1 MREKLTLKIASI
13 KSRIVSFTDKYKT
26 GILWIVTT
34 LALIFA
40 NAGFAG
46 NGIAFTLAKRFN
58 INPYVIS
65 SFRIYGSIPIL
76 FVLVLIFEGVQR
88 HTLREVPFMCF
99 TAIFGVF
106 AAQLTFSLA
115 NYYVG
120 PSYCALF
127 QPMPIIITSLVGIVL
142 KTENISI
149 RKFWGWAK
157 IVGIALAAIGSTA
170 MVLVNA
176 ITSLKNDDWK
186 DIVIGN
192 ILMVGNIL
200 FWSSYLM
207 ILKRFYLNPV
217 QKVVPPLATSVD
229 VAPNEQATI
238 EMIPE
243 TNDNMDQ
250 TESYKQLPEMTPI
263 APIHEMSTINVEIAS
278 PNTISDSESHLP
290 DVITSEHE
298 PEVVIKMDHHEL
310 KSKLKLDLTNL
321 DPKERAS
328 MEQQFAPAIDPIQP
342 AVEIIFKKPYGP
354 VNLTFWMFCYA
365 ALGYIV
371 VDIYLLFTDINVFRV
386 GTEFIW
392 PTIYVASVG
401 SAIPLCMVIYATKV
415 TSPLFVSAF
424 SILQLPY
431 TVILA
436 WLFFQQ
442 QLAIQDY
449 IGGALIVMGLICVI
463 VGGFTEKREMDAK
476 KRMEKAPEKAAEVE
490 METEKLDNAKNTIN

>member
-120 PSYCALF
+120 PSYC
-127 QPMPIIITSLVGIVL
+127 
-142 KTENISI
+142 
-149 RKFWGWAK
+149 
-157 IVGIALAAIGSTA
+157 AIGSTA

-463 VGGFTEKREMDAK
+463 VGG
-476 KRMEKAPEKAAEVE
+476 
-490 METEKLDNAKNTIN
+490 TEKLDNAKNTIN